1 MNSMFARTTLALAP
15 LVAITATATSAKADV
30 IEEPIAMAVLV
41 QKDVAPRM
49 ARAVTTRVTA
59 SERVTTRDSDALR
72 ASLTAA
78 GIDASTLLDA
88 DPTVVAGVMRKQRI
102 EAVMLFSRQSGGT
115 YQVVT
120 LGPEGTKAGDL
131 STTLTVDSENFERE
145 LDDILLATI
154 LLTRPQVVLH
164 RKRLATLA
172 VTGPMPEPMPT
183 PTTAAVPEPSEP
195 QTEPEDKTQASTS
208 ASTSP
213 NSPAPEVTEE
223 RESLLQNRPYPPRLK
238 HMTFSVMFEGLL
250 DPTFAD
256 KEGTSF
262 EIVPFGGSIS
272 ADGIFARSDRWE
284 YRWDGSARLSYARVQ
299 LDASSDSTLPE
310 DNVFGRH
317 LDGSVSML
325 TRIKPL
331 VSVGGRAGFDRTKQF
346 FGPNYGELAFTN
358 LRVAPTMRIQGARVS
373 LEGDLGGRF
382 GVATLDNTRPSF
394 GVDTRA
400 RLKLLVGRFGILT
413 IGGRRAIERVGGL
426 DSTDLLPDD
435 GVYIHRTT
443 EVHAGFGFSL

>member
-1 MNSMFARTTLALAP
+1 MNSMFARTTLTLAP
-15 LVAITATATSAKADV
+15 LVAITATATSARADV

-88 DPTVVAGVMRKQRI
+88 DPTVVASVMRKQRI

-172 VTGPMPEPMPT
+172 VTGPG
-183 PTTAAVPEPSEP
+183 ALRA
-195 QTEPEDKTQASTS
+195 
-208 ASTSP
+208 P
-213 NSPAPEVTEE
+213 N
-223 RESLLQNRPYPPRLK
+223 
-238 HMTFSVMFEGLL
+238 
-250 DPTFAD
+250 
-256 KEGTSF
+256 
-262 EIVPFGGSIS
+262 
-272 ADGIFARSDRWE
+272 
-284 YRWDGSARLSYARVQ
+284 
-299 LDASSDSTLPE
+299 
-310 DNVFGRH
+310 
-317 LDGSVSML
+317 
-325 TRIKPL
+325 
-331 VSVGGRAGFDRTKQF
+331 RT
-346 FGPNYGELAFTN
+346 
-358 LRVAPTMRIQGARVS
+358 
-373 LEGDLGGRF
+373 
-382 GVATLDNTRPSF
+382 
-394 GVDTRA
+394 
-400 RLKLLVGRFGILT
+400 
-413 IGGRRAIERVGGL
+413 
-426 DSTDLLPDD
+426 
-435 GVYIHRTT
+435 
-443 EVHAGFGFSL
+443 